1 MLNYGSHR
9 RKRPSKS
16 RIIALSAGAVVLYA
30 GVLFGVRTIGNRLE
44 QRDAAETVGSLDGR
58 FTSAAPTM
66 QYDGRTW
73 TYRTHDL
80 TNLLLIGVDW
90 EEETEDSDAAEN
102 TESAETAEAV
112 GAEEAAETAEAA
124 GAAEAE
130 EIEAADAGRYAGQAD
145 CLLLISIDQRNRT
158 VSTLQLDRDTM
169 TDIRIYGPFGDYT
182 GLQEEQI
189 CLSHAYGTGEKENCD
204 NTVWAVRHF
213 LGGLP
218 IDGYLSLDMSSI
230 ALINDALGGV
240 TVTLEEDF
248 SSFDPQMTA
257 GSTLTLQG
265 EQAEYYV
272 RGRMGV
278 GDGTN
283 ESRME
288 RQRTFIRAA
297 EELLMQRVN
306 EDMDYVGTLY
316 DALDGH
322 MTTNLERSRLMEQ
335 CYACRDYER
344 PDTVT
349 PEGSHCIGTDGFV
362 EFHADEQALSALL
375 AESFYE

>member
-16 RIIALSAGAVVLYA
+16 RILVLSAGAVLLYA
-30 GVLFGVRTIGNRLE
+30 GVLLGVRTIGNRLE
-44 QRDAAETVGSLDGR
+44 QRNAAETFGSLDGR

-90 EEETEDSDAAEN
+90 ET
-102 TESAETAEAV
+102 
-112 GAEEAAETAEAA
+112 EEAPETSGTMETM
-124 GAAEAE
+124 ESE
-130 EIEAADAGRYAGQAD
+130 EIGDADPSRYAGQAD
-145 CLLLISIDQRNRT
+145 CLLLISIDRRNQT

-189 CLSHAYGTGEKENCD
+189 CLSHAYGTGEEENCD

-213 LGGLP
+213 LGELP

-283 ESRME
+283 KSRME

-322 MTTNLERSRLMEQ
+322 MTTNLDRSLLMEK

-349 PEGSHCIGTDGFV
+349 PEGSHCIGADGFM
-362 EFHADEQALSALL
+362 EFHADAQALSALL
-375 AESFYE
+375 AETFYE